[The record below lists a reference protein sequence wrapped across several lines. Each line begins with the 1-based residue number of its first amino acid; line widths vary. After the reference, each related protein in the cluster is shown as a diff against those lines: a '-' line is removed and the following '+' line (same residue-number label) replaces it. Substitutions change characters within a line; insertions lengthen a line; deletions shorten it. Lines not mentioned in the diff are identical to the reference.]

1 MNDCSAE
8 AIADT
13 TVIES
18 LAGNLSQEMVDAGR
32 IVEAI
37 SLCKRQKMS
46 AMAIAAPIVAGVSCP
61 RTATREG
68 LLNRFVLL
76 LMALSLGAC
85 AAPRSQTNN
94 LQSGMSKAQ
103 VVSILGE
110 PDSSRL
116 RNGDDCLMYSLWRD
130 FWNRTPGNYS
140 DRYYACFTAGKLSS
154 YGRVGDTF

>member
-1 MNDCSAE
+1 MSPSRRSGRHF
-8 AIADT
+8 AIQKAT
-13 TVIES
+13 
-18 LAGNLSQEMVDAGR
+18 NLSHCYCRANRVWC
-32 IVEAI
+32 V
-37 SLCKRQKMS
+37 LS
-46 AMAIAAPIVAGVSCP
+46 AHW
-61 RTATREG
+61 EG
-68 LLNRFVLL
+68 LLNRVILL

-85 AAPRSQTNN
+85 AAPRSQTNS

-140 DRYYACFTAGKLSS
+140 DRYYTCFTAGKLSS

>member
-1 MNDCSAE
+1 MYR
-8 AIADT
+8 
-13 TVIES
+13 VI
-18 LAGNLSQEMVDAGR
+18 
-32 IVEAI
+32 
-37 SLCKRQKMS
+37 
-46 AMAIAAPIVAGVSCP
+46 
-61 RTATREG
+61 
-68 LLNRFVLL
+68 LL
-76 LMALSLGAC
+76 LMGLALGAC
-85 AAPRSQTNN
+85 AAPRSQTNS